1 MIQMLMRVINT
12 GSQAGNS
19 YALIADSGE
28 ILLLDSGCRY
38 KDILK
43 GTDYR
48 VSDISGVLL
57 THEHQD
63 HIKSFRDF
71 MRAGV
76 QCYGCDELAE
86 YIETVYGEKIKGLA
100 EKRTV
105 QIGSFT
111 LTPFYLPHTTKS
123 KETGQIIPCPNFGYL
138 VEHEEMGKLIYC
150 TDMEYL
156 PYRFTSQ
163 HVQHWLIEC
172 NHMDDLVDRDYGKY
186 AHVLQGHSSL
196 STVKGI
202 IHINKTSDMRNVVL
216 CHLSA
221 DGADPEVMQKEV
233 QSIAGKWVNVDVAH
247 AGDKYVLS
255 KYPWD

>member
-1 MIQMLMRVINT
+1 MFMRVIHT
-12 GSQAGNS
+12 GSRAGNS
-19 YALIADSGE
+19 YALVADSGE
-28 ILLLDSGCRY
+28 ILLLDAGCRY

-76 QCYGCDELAE
+76 QCFGCDELAE

-100 EKRTV
+100 EKRQV
-105 QIGSFT
+105 QIGSFVI
-111 LTPFYLPHTTKS
+111 TPFYLPHTTKS

-138 VEHEEMGKLIYC
+138 AEHEEMGKLIYA
-150 TDMEYL
+150 TDFEYL
-156 PYRFTSQ
+156 PFRFFSMR
-163 HVQHWLIEC
+163 VQHWLIEC
-172 NHMDDLVDRDYGKY
+172 NHMDELVDRDSGKY

-196 STVKGI
+196 SAVKEI
-202 IHINKTSDMRNVVL
+202 IRVNRTADMRNVVL

-221 DGADPEVMQKEV
+221 DNADPKIMQKEV
-233 QSIAGKWVNVDVAH
+233 QSVAGKWVSVSVAK
-247 AGDKYVLS
+247 AGMELKMS
-255 KYPWD
+255 KYPF